1 MRVRV
6 PPGAPTRTSTA
17 LKVFN
22 LRCDREHPFEG
33 WFASTEDFDRQQR
46 DGLLRCPICDSQAI
60 VKALSAPY
68 LNTGAPAPAEPKQP
82 AVMPTSEQMQTMFL
96 RMAREIAAK
105 TEDVGERF
113 PEEARRIH
121 YKEAP
126 ERGIRGVASREE
138 AEALNDEGIGVLPLP
153 FGNLLKEP
161 LQ

>member
-1 MRVRV
+1 M
-6 PPGAPTRTSTA
+6 A

-22 LRCDREHPFEG
+22 LRCDREHSFEG
-33 WFASTEDFDRQQR
+33 WFASTDDFERQQR
-46 DGLLRCPICDSQAI
+46 DGLLRCPVCESAAI

-82 AVMPTSEQMQTMFL
+82 AVMPTAEQMQTMFL

-138 AEALNDEGIGVLPLP
+138 AEALNEEGIGVLPLP
-153 FGNLLKEP
+153 FGSLLKEP